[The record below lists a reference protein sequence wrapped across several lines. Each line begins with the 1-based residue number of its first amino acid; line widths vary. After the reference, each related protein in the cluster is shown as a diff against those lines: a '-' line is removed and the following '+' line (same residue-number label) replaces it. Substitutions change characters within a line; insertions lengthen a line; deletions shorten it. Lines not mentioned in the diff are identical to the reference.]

1 MTKKD
6 FLIKKGGK
14 AKILRFILFHKVQ
27 TKKVY
32 YKITFKN
39 EIVSESS
46 GWIHFHFKCGSKSYF
61 YLTILIFVLRATFF
75 VLIDNSLLDPD
86 PWIRIFLRIQIQ
98 EA

>member
-46 GWIHFHFKCGSKSYF
+46 GWIHFHFNADPNP
-61 YLTILIFVLRATFF
+61 IFT
-75 VLIDNSLLDPD
+75 
-86 PWIRIFLRIQIQ
+86 
-98 EA
+98 

>member
-32 YKITFKN
+32 YKYHLKMKLFQKA
-39 EIVSESS
+39 VD
-46 GWIHFHFKCGSKSYF
+46 GSIF
-61 YLTILIFVLRATFF
+61 ILNADPNPIFT
-75 VLIDNSLLDPD
+75 
-86 PWIRIFLRIQIQ
+86 
-98 EA
+98 